1 MSEMAQPG
9 DIGFAHS
16 DGIFGKLIRFG
27 ERIRWGENPSHW
39 NHAFIVDRVVMEGT
53 IENGDVKFITY
64 IIQAEPSGVTNDKRI
79 ESVGAYT
86 LIEPFP
92 SQSRSQILEF
102 ARAQVGSKYGWATI
116 ISVAIDIITP
126 NWFPSFRRAG
136 TFICSALVAESLR
149 FGGWLHSWKDIYTV
163 TPAQLFEA
171 YTKTE

>member
-1 MSEMAQPG
+1 MSEMPQPG

-86 LIEPFP
+86 LI
-92 SQSRSQILEF
+92 
-102 ARAQVGSKYGWATI
+102 
-116 ISVAIDIITP
+116 
-126 NWFPSFRRAG
+126 
-136 TFICSALVAESLR
+136 
-149 FGGWLHSWKDIYTV
+149 
-163 TPAQLFEA
+163 
-171 YTKTE
+171 